1 MELLIYVMNKVELLD
16 QLLEDFSK
24 ESEFRAT
31 IIDSMGMAHMLKDTG
46 YFFSLRDLLN
56 QSQENS
62 KTILMVVKKE
72 SVEKAVR
79 IIENN
84 VGDLTEPDTGVV
96 FTLPISY
103 SKGIVKNN

>member
-1 MELLIYVMNKVELLD
+1 
-16 QLLEDFSK
+16 
-24 ESEFRAT
+24 
-31 IIDSMGMAHMLKDTG
+31 
-46 YFFSLRDLLN
+46 
-56 QSQENS
+56 
-62 KTILMVVKKE
+62 MVVKKE